1 MNPLQLTASGTVPGY
16 SCVKLVGSDQVGIT
30 TSSSD
35 VVFGVT
41 TFSQKENGEIVQ
53 LQSDENRTRLLRAGG
68 TIAAGDFLVPSATGT
83 VVASSSGVF
92 IASESAVSGETF
104 WASQVQFAGGAPSV
118 SISGTSANGFNYT
131 FNSEVNTISAS
142 TGSNANVIAG
152 GGNSANPNLIL
163 NSAAEANCAYRTISG
178 GYDNVIGSTNSGDG
192 AIASIVA
199 GGAHHRVR
207 KPTDIS
213 DNPNPALSGLNPAPT
228 TACLTLDP
236 PDHGTI
242 GGGGYNAIR
251 NGNYGTIAGGENNVL
266 EGENATHNTA
276 QGATIGGGGINFITG
291 NYATIA
297 GGIYNKAQQIWSV
310 ICGGYENYIQIL
322 DTALFV
328 NNSAAIGGG
337 KQNRIYNGSAATIGG
352 GLTNK
357 IGASGDAAND
367 RGTGATISGGVN
379 NTIGANGV
387 NARYA
392 SITGGELNTINAW
405 WASVLGGYNNLVCP
419 SGFPN
424 GEYSVAMGRDAE
436 CQHHMT
442 VCQGGGIFTGAVRGS
457 AQTQVTVLKVQTTNN
472 TVTALVAGGS
482 PANSGELAMPT
493 DCLWGFRVMVVGR
506 QTNANTNCAWE
517 ITGLA
522 TNDSGTAAI
531 VGTPTVTALNTVP
544 TGWGTPDVF
553 VTGSSTRLFFRV
565 TGHASNTIRW
575 VARVEI
581 TQVIS

>member
-1 MNPLQLTASGTVPGY
+1 MSIFTANI
-16 SCVKLVGSDQVGIT
+16 CVRRDT
-30 TSSSD
+30 
-35 VVFGVT
+35 
-41 TFSQKENGEIVQ
+41 
-53 LQSDENRTRLLRAGG
+53 
-68 TIAAGDFLVPSATGT
+68 AAAF
-83 VVASSSGVF
+83 
-92 IASESAVSGETF
+92 
-104 WASQVQFAGGAPSV
+104 
-118 SISGTSANGFNYT
+118 TSANPTLLVGEIAYETDTGRFKVGTGSAWSSTVYTQDVIVTGTPSNGRNYVANAT
-131 FNSEVNTISAS
+131 VNSISSA
-142 TGSNANVIAG
+142 TGSNANTIAG
-152 GGNSANPNLIL
+152 GGNSALPNLIL
-163 NSAAEANCAYRTISG
+163 NNAAEPTCAYRTISG
-178 GYDNVIGSTNSGDG
+178 GYDQVIGSTNLGDG
-192 AIASIVA
+192 SIASTIA

-207 KPTDIS
+207 RPTDIS

-228 TACLTLDP
+228 TACLSLDQ
-236 PDHGTI
+236 PDHGTV
-242 GGGGYNAIR
+242 GGGGYNSIR

-266 EGENATHNTA
+266 EGENATYNTA

-322 DTALFV
+322 DATLFS
-328 NNSAAIGGG
+328 NNSATIGGG

-352 GLTNK
+352 GLTNR

-367 RGTGATISGGVN
+367 RGTGSTISGGVD
-379 NTIGANGV
+379 NTIGANGT

-392 SITGGELNTINAW
+392 NVTGGQLNTVNAW
-405 WASVLGGYNNLVCP
+405 WGNVLGGYNNLVSP
-419 SGFPN
+419 SSFPN

-442 VCQGGGIFTGAVRGS
+442 VCQGGGIFTGGVRGG
-457 AQTQVTVLKVQTTNN
+457 AQTQTTVLKVQTTNN
-472 TVTALVAGGS
+472 TVTALVAGGG
-482 PANSGELAMPT
+482 PANSGELSMPS

-522 TNDSGTAAI
+522 TNDTGTAAI

-544 TGWGTPDVF
+544 AGWGSPTVT
-553 VTGSSTRLFFRV
+553 VTGSSTRLFFNV
-565 TGHASNTIRW
+565 TGATSTTIRW

-581 TQVIS
+581 TQVIA